1 MHNPYASRRT
11 TAPTP
16 TAQPNSRRS
25 TGGCKWSTLTF
36 PSATVDRVPYCG
48 FALELV
54 YPTHGIRYWTC
65 SAEHTP
71 PAAQVGPEIV
81 GWAAALVSVQIT
93 EGDYTPLS
101 QFDADAADP
110 ARFFDRLCDRIEVN
124 RATCRDKEERDR
136 SVADGRAPA
145 EDDEQSSLAGGW
157 ST

>member
-1 MHNPYASRRT
+1 VSLLRVRPRTGLSNPRDSVLDLFGRAH
-11 TAPTP
+11 A
-16 TAQPNSRRS
+16 A
-25 TGGCKWSTLTF
+25 GG
-36 PSATVDRVPYCG
+36 AGR
-48 FALELV
+48 
-54 YPTHGIRYWTC
+54 
-65 SAEHTP
+65 
-71 PAAQVGPEIV
+71 PEIV

-124 RATCRDKEERDR
+124 RATCRDKERDR

>member
-36 PSATVDRVPYCG
+36 PSATVDRVPTAGSPSNWSIQPTG
-48 FALELV
+48 FGTGPVRRA
-54 YPTHGIRYWTC
+54 
-65 SAEHTP
+65 HTP

-124 RATCRDKEERDR
+124 RATCRDKERDSERR
-136 SVADGRAPA
+136 GW
-145 EDDEQSSLAGGW
+145 EGAG
-157 ST
+157 

>member
-1 MHNPYASRRT
+1 MVDVDVPERD
-11 TAPTP
+11 
-16 TAQPNSRRS
+16 
-25 TGGCKWSTLTF
+25 GGPC
-36 PSATVDRVPYCG
+36 PYCG

-124 RATCRDKEERDR
+124 RATCRDKERDR
-136 SVADGRAPA
+136 RVADGRGPA

>member
-1 MHNPYASRRT
+1 VSLLRVRPRTGLSNPRDSVLDLFGRATRR
-11 TAPTP
+11 
-16 TAQPNSRRS
+16 RR
-25 TGGCKWSTLTF
+25 L
-36 PSATVDRVPYCG
+36 
-48 FALELV
+48 
-54 YPTHGIRYWTC
+54 
-65 SAEHTP
+65 
-71 PAAQVGPEIV
+71 QVGPEIV

-124 RATCRDKEERDR
+124 RATCRDKERDR

>member
-36 PSATVDRVPYCG
+36 PGATVDRVPTAGSPSNWSINPRDSVLDLFGRAY
-48 FALELV
+48 
-54 YPTHGIRYWTC
+54 
-65 SAEHTP
+65 
-71 PAAQVGPEIV
+71 AAGAGRPEIV

-110 ARFFDRLCDRIEVN
+110 ARAFR
-124 RATCRDKEERDR
+124 
-136 SVADGRAPA
+136 
-145 EDDEQSSLAGGW
+145 SSL
-157 ST
+157 

>member
-25 TGGCKWSTLTF
+25 TGGCKWSTLTLWERDGG
-36 PSATVDRVPYCG
+36 PCPYCG

-124 RATCRDKEERDR
+124 RATCRDKERDR

>member
-1 MHNPYASRRT
+1 VSLLRVRPRTGLSNPRDSVLDLFGRAH
-11 TAPTP
+11 A
-16 TAQPNSRRS
+16 A
-25 TGGCKWSTLTF
+25 GGW
-36 PSATVDRVPYCG
+36 
-48 FALELV
+48 
-54 YPTHGIRYWTC
+54 
-65 SAEHTP
+65 
-71 PAAQVGPEIV
+71 QVGPEIV
-81 GWAAALVSVQIT
+81 GGRPRSSVQIT

-124 RATCRDKEERDR
+124 RATCRDKERDR

>member
-1 MHNPYASRRT
+1 MVDVDVPERD
-11 TAPTP
+11 
-16 TAQPNSRRS
+16 
-25 TGGCKWSTLTF
+25 GGPC
-36 PSATVDRVPYCG
+36 PYCG

-110 ARFFDRLCDRIEVN
+110 ARFSIV
-124 RATCRDKEERDR
+124 
-136 SVADGRAPA
+136 SVTGSR
-145 EDDEQSSLAGGW
+145 
-157 ST
+157 